1 VPRNPLT
8 PRWVVTADSTGPIGA
23 HRSKR
28 HIVLFA
34 SLESIVR
41 IERKIRTVGT
51 VAIGACVLWIVNWG
65 LNLVPAIRE
74 SPPGSAWFSVN
85 TVIAVFALLA
95 TAAVPAGL
103 AWAGAGGSRVAVGW
117 LAAWSLG
124 WLVVCAAGV
133 LLLLTGEPNGLL
145 FFIGGNLHTVAGLV
159 AAILVARAAVLG
171 GWRRFAPLAWA
182 VAGAVLGFVQQIET
196 APAALGLTGELVG
209 YLLIGVVGI
218 AALTTPAA
226 RPTAVGGMCGW
237 RP

>member
-1 VPRNPLT
+1 MPRNPLA

-28 HIVLFA
+28 HIVLFT
-34 SLESIVR
+34 SLEYIVR
-41 IERKIRTVGT
+41 IERKIRTAGA

-65 LNLVPAIRE
+65 LNLVPAIHD

-85 TVIAVFALLA
+85 TVIAVLALLT

-103 AWAGAGGSRVAVGW
+103 ARAGAGGSRVAVGW

-124 WLVVCAAGV
+124 WLVVCAGGV
-133 LLLLTGEPNGLL
+133 LLLATGEPNGLL

-159 AAILVARAAVLG
+159 AAILVARAAVLA

-196 APAALGLTGELVG
+196 APAAVGLTGELVN
-209 YLLIGVVGI
+209 YLLIGVVGV
-218 AALTTPAA
+218 AATTTPAA
-226 RPTAVGGMCGW
+226 RAAAMGGMRG
-237 RP
+237 

>member
-1 VPRNPLT
+1 
-8 PRWVVTADSTGPIGA
+8 
-23 HRSKR
+23 
-28 HIVLFA
+28 
-34 SLESIVR
+34 LESIVR

-65 LNLVPAIRE
+65 LNLVPAIQE
-74 SPPGSAWFSVN
+74 SPPGSVWFSSN
-85 TVIAVFALLA
+85 TVIAVLALLT
-95 TAAVPAGL
+95 TACVPAGL
-103 AWAGAGGSRVAVGW
+103 AWADAGGSRVAAGW

-124 WLVVCAAGV
+124 WLVVCAGGV
-133 LLLLTGEPNGLL
+133 QLLATGEPNGLL

-159 AAILVARAAVLG
+159 AAILVARAAVLD

-182 VAGAVLGFVQQIET
+182 VEGAVLGFVQQIET

-218 AALTTPAA
+218 AALTTPTA
-226 RPTAVGGMCGW
+226 RPASVGGMRGW

>member
-1 VPRNPLT
+1 M
-8 PRWVVTADSTGPIGA
+8 
-23 HRSKR
+23 
-28 HIVLFA
+28 
-34 SLESIVR
+34 R

-85 TVIAVFALLA
+85 TVIAVLALLT

-103 AWAGAGGSRVAVGW
+103 ARAGAGGGRVAVGW

-124 WLVVCAAGV
+124 WLVVCAGGV
-133 LLLLTGEPNGLL
+133 LLLATGEPNGLL
-145 FFIGGNLHTVAGLV
+145 FFIGGNPHTVAGLV
-159 AAILVARAAVLG
+159 AAILVARAAVLA

-196 APAALGLTGELVG
+196 APAALGLTGELVS

-218 AALTTPAA
+218 AAFTTPAA
-226 RPTAVGGMCGW
+226 RPVAAGGMRG
-237 RP
+237 